1 MRLPLAFLLL
11 MSLALPGA
19 AAGKIEI
26 VHDGETRR
34 FYVEYPAGPRPAPA
48 IVVLHGA
55 GSNPNQ
61 MRRLTRFA
69 LHERGW
75 VEIYP
80 EGINREW
87 NDGRTG
93 ADGKPLHRPDDLG
106 FLRAILDRLAAE
118 GLIDPARVFFTGLSN
133 GGAMTL
139 RVICQAPELVAGAV
153 VVIMNQPVGME
164 CPDGPPVPL
173 LFIQSADDPLIP
185 FAGGPIT
192 LPSKADRGSVLS
204 AGETLARYALR
215 NRCGAWEE
223 IAITDHFPGDG
234 TRVRLHAYRGCAQP
248 LFQYIID
255 GGGHT
260 WPGNKNHRWVRK
272 LLGRTSLDISATFE
286 IESFFTDLLRR

>member
-1 MRLPLAFLLL
+1 MRLLLAALLL
-11 MSLALPGA
+11 VALALPA
-19 AAGKIEI
+19 AAAARLEI
-26 VHDGETRR
+26 VHDGKIRR

-48 IVVLHGA
+48 IVILHGRA
-55 GSNPNQ
+55 GNPNR
-61 MRRLTRFA
+61 MRRVTQFK

-80 EGINREW
+80 EGIGKQW

-93 ADGKPLHRPDDLG
+93 ADGKPLSKTDDLG
-106 FLRAILDRLAAE
+106 FLRAILDRLASE
-118 GLIDPARVFFTGLSN
+118 GLIDPARVFFTGVSN

-153 VVIMNQPVGME
+153 VVIMNQPVGMD

-173 LFIQSADDPLIP
+173 MFIHAAADPLVP
-185 FAGGPIT
+185 FVGGPIT
-192 LPSKADRGSVLS
+192 VLGKKSRGSVLS
-204 AGETLARYALR
+204 AAETVARYALR

-223 IAITDHFPGDG
+223 IAITDHFPNDG
-234 TRVRLHAYRGCAQP
+234 TLVRLHTYRGCAQP

-260 WPGNKNHRWVRK
+260 WPGNRNHSWVQK

-286 IESFFTDLLRR
+286 IETFFTDLARR

>member
-1 MRLPLAFLLL
+1 MRHLLAALLL
-11 MSLALPGA
+11 MSLALPAA
-19 AAGKIEI
+19 AAGKREI

-34 FYVEYPAGPRPAPA
+34 FYVEYPAGARPAPA
-48 IVVLHGA
+48 IVVLHGGA
-55 GSNPNQ
+55 GNPNR
-61 MRRLTRFA
+61 MRRITQFR

-80 EGINREW
+80 EGIGRQW

-93 ADGKPLHRPDDLG
+93 ADGKPLRQTDDLG
-106 FLRAILDRLAAE
+106 FLRAMLDRLASE
-118 GLIDPARVFFTGLSN
+118 GLIDPARVFFTGASN

-139 RVICQAPELVAGAV
+139 RVICQAPELVAGAA
-153 VVIMNQPVGME
+153 VVIMNQPVGTD

-173 LFIQSADDPLIP
+173 LFIHGADDPLVP

-192 LPSKADRGSVLS
+192 VGGNRHRGRVLS
-204 AGETLARYALR
+204 AGETLARYAFR

-223 IAITDHFPGDG
+223 IAITDHFPNDG
-234 TRVRLHAYRGCAQP
+234 TLVRLHTYRGCAEP
-248 LFQYIID
+248 LLQYIID

-260 WPGNKNHRWVRK
+260 WPGNRNRRWVQK

-286 IESFFTDLLRR
+286 IETFFTDLARR